1 MSSSQSLKKSLPTS
15 NKLERAEVAA
25 CIRTPLLTGDNV
37 EAKREEIATYFN
49 KTWQRYNALFE
60 VLIDDKAYYQK
71 SISLR
76 HPLIFYFG
84 HTATFFVN
92 KLVLAGLLE
101 HRVNSKFESMFAIGV
116 DEMSWDDLDEAHYDW
131 PTVQEVRT
139 YRAQVSEAINR
150 LIKVTPLSLPIN
162 WESSWWTVMMGIE
175 HEHIHLET
183 SSVLIRQQ
191 NIDWVRPHR
200 DWAPCD
206 VTGEAPVNDF
216 VHIPA
221 GEVLVGKNDDEAY
234 YGWDNEYGSHKGL
247 VKGFKAGRYLVSN
260 QEFFEFVQAG
270 GYEDESFWA
279 AEGLE
284 WLQYTKA
291 THPSFWVSAEQGW
304 QLRLMAEVVPMPWD
318 WPADVNY
325 HESKAFCNWLA
336 KKSGE
341 QVRLPT
347 EDEWY
352 RLYDFSGVKELE
364 NGIVAQANL
373 HLDHA
378 ASSCPVN
385 RHAHGSL
392 FDVVGNVWQWTET
405 AIYPLDKFKVHPLYD
420 DFTMPTFDGRHN
432 LFKGGSWISCGNE
445 SRRSA
450 RYAFRK
456 HFFQHAGFRYVIAEE
471 LEEQVSSNYET
482 DKMSSEYA
490 EFHFGERYLDV
501 DNFPVALAELGIGA
515 MGDQSMGRAL
525 DIGCAV
531 GRSSFELAKKFEHVT
546 AIDFSARLINIGVQ
560 LQQQGVIRY
569 SIVDEGELALYKE
582 RRLTDFTDEV
592 SAKKVEFM
600 QGDACNLKPIYQ
612 GYDLVLAANLID
624 RLYQPSLFLT
634 TIQER
639 MNLGGILMI
648 TSPYT
653 WLEEHTNK
661 NEWVGGRKVNG
672 ENLSTLDGLK
682 EMLAPHFD
690 LVQGPI
696 SVPFVIRETSRK
708 FQHTLAEA
716 TMWRYRG

>member
-1 MSSSQSLKKSLPTS
+1 MSSSQSLRESLHIS
-15 NKLERAEVAA
+15 NKLEREEIAA
-25 CIRTPLLTGDNV
+25 FIRTPLLTGDNV

-49 KTWQRYNALFE
+49 KTCQRYNKLF
-60 VLIDDKAYYQK
+60 DDRAYYQK

-92 KLVLAGLLE
+92 KLIIGGLLE
-101 HRVNSKFESMFAIGV
+101 HRVNSQFESMFAIGV
-116 DEMSWDDLDEAHYDW
+116 DEMSWDDLDETHYDW
-131 PTVQEVRT
+131 PTVEEVKT
-139 YRAQVSEAINR
+139 YRGQVCEAINR
-150 LIKVTPLSLPIN
+150 LIKITPLSLPID
-162 WESSWWTVMMGIE
+162 WESPWWTVMMGIE

-191 NIDWVRPHR
+191 NIDWVRPHK

-206 VTGEAPVNDF
+206 VAGEAPVNDF
-216 VHIPA
+216 VDIPT
-221 GEVLVGKNDDEAY
+221 GEVLVGKNDDESY

-279 AEGLE
+279 EEGLK
-284 WLQYTKA
+284 WLQYTKS

-364 NGIVAQANL
+364 QGRLANANL

-385 RHAHGSL
+385 RHAHGDL
-392 FDVVGNVWQWTET
+392 YDIVGNVWQWTET

-501 DNFPVALAELGIGA
+501 DNFPLALAELGIGA
-515 MGDQSMGRAL
+515 MGDQAKGRAL

-531 GRSSFELAKKFEHVT
+531 GRSSFELAKQFDHVT

-582 RRLTDFTDEV
+582 RHLIDFTDEV

-639 MNLGGILMI
+639 MNSGGILMI

-661 NEWVGGRKVNG
+661 DEWVGGRKVNG
-672 ENLSTLDGLK
+672 ENVCTLDGLK

-696 SVPFVIRETSRK
+696 AVPFVIRETSRK